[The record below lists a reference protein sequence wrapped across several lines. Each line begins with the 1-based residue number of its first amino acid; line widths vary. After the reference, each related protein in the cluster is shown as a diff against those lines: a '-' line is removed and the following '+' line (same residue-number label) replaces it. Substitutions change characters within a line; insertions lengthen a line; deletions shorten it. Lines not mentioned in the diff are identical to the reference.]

1 MRRDVMTIRRI
12 ARLFVVVGC
21 LVLLPALAWA
31 QATAGIIAGVVKDS
45 SGAVMPGVTVEAA
58 SPVLIEKV
66 RSVVSDSQGLYRIV
80 DLRPGSYTV
89 TFTLPGFSTYKRDG
103 VELTTGFTATVN
115 GDMKVGALEETVTVS
130 GAAPIVD
137 TQNDRGGPRNGDRPD
152 RGHSERSAADHPYAC
167 PAGCGPD

>member
-1 MRRDVMTIRRI
+1 MTVQRI
-12 ARLFVVVGC
+12 ARLVVVVGS

-80 DLRPGSYTV
+80 DLRPGTYTV

-103 VELTTGFTATVN
+103 IEMT
-115 GDMKVGALEETVTVS
+115 S
-130 GAAPIVD
+130 
-137 TQNDRGGPRNGDRPD
+137 
-152 RGHSERSAADHPYAC
+152 
-167 PAGCGPD
+167 